1 MIDSALHQGRRR
13 KMAKD
18 LTAKNTYNEKVISA
32 MSIVPRHAFV
42 AAGLDNMA
50 YDEKP
55 LAIACGQ
62 TVSQP
67 STVALQS
74 HMLGDINGKKVLE
87 IGTGC
92 GYQTA
97 VLLQMGAE
105 VYTIERQKELCTIA
119 NSNLKKTGYGKA
131 HLFLG
136 DGYNGLPQYAP
147 FDAIIVTCCAKTLP
161 NSLMEQLSIGGK
173 MAIPV
178 ESAGEEQVMFS
189 ITRLSE
195 SEFTQEE
202 RGKCSFVP
210 MLEGVVK

>member
-87 IGTGC
+87 
-92 GYQTA
+92 
-97 VLLQMGAE
+97 
-105 VYTIERQKELCTIA
+105 
-119 NSNLKKTGYGKA
+119 
-131 HLFLG
+131 
-136 DGYNGLPQYAP
+136 
-147 FDAIIVTCCAKTLP
+147 
-161 NSLMEQLSIGGK
+161 
-173 MAIPV
+173 
-178 ESAGEEQVMFS
+178 
-189 ITRLSE
+189 
-195 SEFTQEE
+195 
-202 RGKCSFVP
+202 
-210 MLEGVVK
+210 